1 MDEKI
6 KYSKG
11 RHPNSL
17 SILPQARLNS
27 IETRKRNKELKL
39 MEKERQMAEKAKYT
53 LDLELEIFKI
63 QKKKEEDNKLRQL
76 IEQKYKPLSRTSM
89 NLIIRNVFNMQK
101 MVYITKDII
110 DVVKKFKEKKEKEKQ
125 IIKFIKEYVIIN
137 FD

>member
-63 QKKKEEDNKLRQL
+63 QRKKEEDNKLRQL

-89 NLIIRNVFNMQK
+89 NLIIRNVFNM
-101 MVYITKDII
+101 
-110 DVVKKFKEKKEKEKQ
+110 
-125 IIKFIKEYVIIN
+125 
-137 FD
+137 

>member
-27 IETRKRNKELKL
+27 IETRKKNKELKL